1 MNLMENNKIVLRNNE
16 ESVYLKIIELIII
29 GLICLVPLAF
39 YPYCITVFLPA
50 KELVVEI
57 LTLTALMFWGLKI
70 VSQERL
76 SFQSSPLNLPILSF
90 MMIGIL
96 SLVWSSSFFISL
108 KGLLLFLS
116 GPLLFFIVINNVKE
130 EKQIYRFLYFLILLG
145 SLFGIYGILQYNGID
160 FSFWI
165 RNIGRQQVFGLFGN
179 VNYFAEYLII
189 PLPVAISF
197 FFIFRNK
204 FHKILVFFS
213 IIVMGL
219 SLIFTFTRGSYLALG
234 VALIVMFLLFLS
246 SQGKGFLKKNKKI
259 FLLIIILIFIIS
271 ILFIVPNP
279 LNQTGT
285 VLSKIKER
293 ITLTQL
299 AEDNSFKA
307 RLATW
312 KSALIMIKERP
323 WLGLGIGT
331 FKYNSLRYIA
341 KFLEQGENRSFY
353 PALISTEAHN
363 EYLQFWAEIG
373 IFGLLIFIWII
384 VSYFKYCLKMIK
396 KIEDEAAQGILIGM
410 IGAVVAILVDS
421 IFGFPLHLPASVSLF
436 WLIIALS
443 ITIIRIKVCAEEN
456 KKFVKKIDKS
466 VKEDKKELLFN
477 TKNLLSIGIVLFAV
491 FLSTLIIRPFMA
503 RTFWFSG
510 NKELN
515 AKRVN
520 NAMKYYEQ
528 ALRWDP
534 YLGEV
539 YYQMG
544 KILQSRKIYNIALE
558 YFEKAEKYVDHLDL
572 PQDLATIYLRKNL
585 FDKAAIKLKQAI
597 SYQGDEKSMLPLYN
611 QLGSIY
617 FSQKNYKQ
625 AEMAFKNALE
635 IDPNFVNSHYGLATV
650 YLQQNRPEE
659 ALQELQRVIEL
670 APDSGEATSA
680 REIIQQI
687 AQTKLKS
694 QPMETNN
701 P

>member
-1 MNLMENNKIVLRNNE
+1 MNLMENDKIVLKNNE
-16 ESVYLKIIELIII
+16 ETVYLKIIELVILA
-29 GLICLVPLAF
+29 LIFLVPLVF

-50 KELVVEI
+50 KELVVEF
-57 LTLTALMFWGLKI
+57 LTLIALMFWGLRI
-70 VSQERL
+70 VSLKRF

-90 MMIGIL
+90 MMIGIF
-96 SLVWSSSFFISL
+96 SLIWSSSFFISL

-116 GPLLFFIVINNVKE
+116 GPLLYFVVINNIKE
-130 EKQIYRFLYFLILLG
+130 EKQIYRFLNFLILLG
-145 SLFGIYGILQYNGID
+145 GFFGIYGILQYNGID

-189 PLPVAISF
+189 PLPVAIAS

-204 FHKILVFFS
+204 LYKTLVFFS
-213 IIVMGL
+213 IITMGL

-234 VALIVMFLLFLS
+234 VSISVMFLLFLS
-246 SQGKGFLKKNKKI
+246 LQGKEFLKKNRKI
-259 FLLIIILIFIIS
+259 FIFIIILMVIIS

-285 VLSKIKER
+285 VLSKIKGR
-293 ITLTQL
+293 VALTQL
-299 AEDNSFKA
+299 ITDNSLRA

-353 PALISTEAHN
+353 PTLASTEAHN

-373 IFGLLIFIWII
+373 IIGLLIFIWFII
-384 VSYFKYCLKMIK
+384 SYFKYCLKMIK
-396 KIEDEAAQGILIGM
+396 KIKDEYAQGILIGM
-410 IGAVVAILVDS
+410 IGVAVAMVVDS

-443 ITIIRIKVCAEEN
+443 ITLIRIKVYAQEN

-466 VKEDKKELLFN
+466 GKKDEKSLLLS
-477 TKNLLSIGIVLFAV
+477 TKNLLSIAIILFTV

-503 RTFWFSG
+503 RTYWFSG

-515 AKRVN
+515 AKRVD
-520 NAMKYYEQ
+520 NAIKNYQQ

-539 YYQMG
+539 YYQIG
-544 KILQSRKIYNIALE
+544 KILQNKNLNNVALQ

-572 PQDLATIYLRKNL
+572 PQDLARIYLLNKSYDL
-585 FDKAAIKLKQAI
+585 AILKLKQAI
-597 SYQGDEKSMLPLYN
+597 TYQSDLKSMLPLMY
-611 QLGSIY
+611 QLGSVYIIKKDY
-617 FSQKNYKQ
+617 DQG
-625 AEMAFKNALE
+625 EIIFKKALN
-635 IDPNFVNSHYGLATV
+635 IDPSYYKANYGLATI
-650 YLQQNRPEE
+650 YLNQNKIEE
-659 ALQELQRVIEL
+659 ALVELKKVIEL
-670 APDSGEATSA
+670 APDSQEAQYA
-680 REIIQQI
+680 RGIIQKI
-687 AQTKLKS
+687 ALEELKAPS
-694 QPMETNN
+694 SETDN
-701 P
+701 